1 MTDPNIIDIY
11 SQPQQ
16 GGELQYFVGKQY
28 GSGWLKTLGRLAF
41 PILKRI
47 GRFLGK
53 AAKDILVNKRPV
65 LESLKRNAMDEVEEF
80 APGSFSEPPKKK
92 SKKDIN
98 NDVFYD
104 ASDTIFEQR

>member
-28 GSGWLKTLGRLAF
+28 GSGWLKALGRLAF
-41 PILKRI
+41 PILKRL

-53 AAKDILVNKRPV
+53 TAKDVFIDRKPILK
-65 LESLKRNAMDEVEEF
+65 SLKRNAMDEVEDF
-80 APGSFSEPPKKK
+80 APGSFTEPPKKK
-92 SKKDIN
+92 SKQDIN
-98 NDVFYD
+98 KDVFYD
-104 ASDTIFEQR
+104 ASDTIFEER